1 MKCCRWVENERAIIL
16 IANFDMAC
24 AVMLF
29 PFLKTIGASNFKM
42 DFKTI
47 TSYGTLRLYSIVIE
61 IIFLFCLYMIVLN
74 TFIFRKK
81 FRHNSQPLLKYLTLV
96 VLFLFMLVF
105 VIIEIYCQKVLKS
118 AIEDY
123 ALTNQIPEE
132 FKKQ

>member
-1 MKCCRWVENERAIIL
+1 
-16 IANFDMAC
+16 MAC

-47 TSYGTLRLYSIVIE
+47 TSYGNLRLYSIIIE

-81 FRHNSQPLLKYLTLV
+81 YRHNSQPLLKYLTLV